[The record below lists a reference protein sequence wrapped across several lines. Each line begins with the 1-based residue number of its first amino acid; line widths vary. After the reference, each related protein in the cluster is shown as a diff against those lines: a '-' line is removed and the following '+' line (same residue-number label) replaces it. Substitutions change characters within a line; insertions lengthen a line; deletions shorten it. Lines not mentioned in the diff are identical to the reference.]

1 MPGRMNDMDRG
12 RPLLDIASYARRGPG
27 RTDRLSPAEVAQI
40 ARTVGR
46 TPEVMVKVL
55 SKGGQSAGAVQRH
68 LGYISRGGE
77 LEIETDDGEQLKGK
91 GVEKAL
97 LEDWDLDLDT
107 HRRRSDLAASNG
119 RAQPKLVHKLIFS
132 MPAGTSPDKVL
143 AATRKFA
150 REQFGMKH
158 RYAMA
163 LHTDEP
169 HPHVHLVLKAV
180 SEHGVRLNIR
190 KATLRDW
197 RNDFARYLREEGVAA
212 NATERAVRGQCTTR
226 KRDGIYR
233 ATLRGASTHMRTRV
247 EAVASEIK
255 GGALVVEAGKAQLL
269 RTREEVWHGWREVGR
284 MLANDGRLELA
295 AQVRSFVTNMAPAR
309 TDKERMAY
317 ELTRPSKAVTV
328 REPIARARTL

>member
-1 MPGRMNDMDRG
+1 MPRGMDDVDHG

-55 SKGGQSAGAVQRH
+55 SNGGQSASAVQRH
-68 LGYISRGGE
+68 LDYLGRGGE

-97 LEDWDLDLDT
+97 LDEWDLDLDT

-119 RAQPKLVHKLIFS
+119 RDQPKLVHKLIFS

-150 REQFGMKH
+150 REQFAMKH

-180 SEHGVRLNIR
+180 SEQGVRLNIR

-197 RNDFARYLREEGVAA
+197 RREFARHLRDQGVEA
-212 NATERAVRGQCTTR
+212 NATERAVRGECRTR
-226 KRDGIYR
+226 KSDGIYR
-233 ATLRGASTHMRTRV
+233 ATLRGASTHTRMRV
-247 EAVASEIK
+247 VGVANELKNGKLAIE
-255 GGALVVEAGKAQLL
+255 LGKAQVLETRIDVQRGWQAVTRILKTEGHSELAVKVKLFADRMPPPRTEKELL
-269 RTREEVWHGWREVGR
+269 AEDLLNRIHLPLREEPGASR
-284 MLANDGRLELA
+284 
-295 AQVRSFVTNMAPAR
+295 
-309 TDKERMAY
+309 
-317 ELTRPSKAVTV
+317 
-328 REPIARARTL
+328 

>member
-1 MPGRMNDMDRG
+1 MPGRMNDMDGG

-68 LGYISRGGE
+68 LDYLGRGGE

-107 HRRRSDLAASNG
+107 HRRRSDLAARNG

-158 RYAMA
+158 RFAMA

-180 SEHGVRLNIR
+180 SEQGVRLNIR

-197 RNDFARYLREEGVAA
+197 RNDFARYLRAEGVAA
-212 NATERAVRGQCTTR
+212 NATERAVRGESR
-226 KRDGIYR
+226 KAKKDGIHR
-233 ATLRGASTHMRTRV
+233 AMLRGRSSFVRAQV
-247 EAVASEIK
+247 EAVAKSLLSDTARVEPGWATLHGTRQEVLRGWHDVAMQLVEHGQRDLAYAVQRFSAAMPPVRTEREWVAKRLREHTRLIK
-255 GGALVVEAGKAQLL
+255 AG
-269 RTREEVWHGWREVGR
+269 
-284 MLANDGRLELA
+284 LEPP
-295 AQVRSFVTNMAPAR
+295 QRV
-309 TDKERMAY
+309 
-317 ELTRPSKAVTV
+317 
-328 REPIARARTL
+328 I

>member
-1 MPGRMNDMDRG
+1 MPRGMDDVDHG

-55 SKGGQSAGAVQRH
+55 SNGGQSASAVRRH
-68 LGYISRGGE
+68 LDYLGRGGE

-97 LEDWDLDLDT
+97 LDEWDLDLDT

-119 RAQPKLVHKLIFS
+119 RDQPKLVHKLIFS

-150 REQFGMKH
+150 REQFAMKH

-169 HPHVHLVLKAV
+169 HPHVHMVVKAV
-180 SEHGVRLNIR
+180 SEQGVRLNIR
-190 KATLRDW
+190 KATLREW
-197 RNDFARYLREEGVAA
+197 RDDFAKFLREEGVAA
-212 NATERAVRGQCTTR
+212 NATDRAVRGQCTTR

-233 ATLRGASTHMRTRV
+233 ATLRGSSTHLRWRV
-247 EAVASEIK
+247 EAVAGELRQ
-255 GGALVVEAGKAQLL
+255 GALHVEAGKETLI
-269 RTREEVWHGWREVGR
+269 RTRTDVQRGWLVVGEILNSEGR
-284 MLANDGRLELA
+284 LDLAMLVQRFAKSMAPPSTEKEMLARRLLNQLPE
-295 AQVRSFVTNMAPAR
+295 QK
-309 TDKERMAY
+309 KEERV
-317 ELTRPSKAVTV
+317 ELTR
-328 REPIARARTL
+328 